1 MPIVSVIDLLR
12 CPHCS
17 AQLTMADDGS
27 GVHCDQGHRFDLAKH
42 GYLNLSAGPQ
52 PANADTPAMVAAR
65 DRFLAAGFF
74 DPITAAAI
82 SLATPSA
89 GSRILD
95 AGSGTGR
102 LLAALLDAV
111 LDDRPMLGGEPAR
124 SRGIALDVSTAAA
137 RRAAR
142 VHPRLGAVVADV
154 WRGLPVADASLDL
167 VISNFAPRNPPEF
180 ARVLRPQGR
189 LLTITP
195 TPDHLAELRRTYG
208 LLEIQTD
215 KSDRLTESLGDR
227 FEPVFFE
234 RVHRRARWS
243 AEVVADAIALGP
255 NAFHQG
261 SDRPAPQPADVTVS
275 VELRIW
281 HRTEASP

>member
-1 MPIVSVIDLLR
+1 
-12 CPHCS
+12 
-17 AQLTMADDGS
+17 MAGDGS
-27 GVHCDQGHRFDLAKH
+27 GVHCAQGHRFDLAKQ

-52 PANADTPAMVAAR
+52 PANADTAAMVAAR
-65 DRFLAAGFF
+65 ERFLEAGLF
-74 DPITAAAI
+74 DSITAAACR
-82 SLATPSA
+82 LTAPSNT
-89 GSRILD
+89 SRILD
-95 AGSGTGR
+95 AGAGTGR
-102 LLAALLDAV
+102 LLAALLNAGAA
-111 LDDRPMLGGEPAR
+111 LDDRPVRGAEPAR

-154 WRGLPVADASLDL
+154 WRGLPVADVSLDL

-243 AEVVADAIALGP
+243 AEVVADAIAMGP